1 VLRQPA
7 HRAGRADL
15 RLDPDRVHPPAP
27 VRDDAGDHHRLS
39 AGDPARRGRRLH
51 LCPLA
56 DAGPHLRPAH
66 GGAQRH
72 APRRAGAA
80 LHPLVRPRAALQG
93 GDGRLAGLLR
103 RLLQHL
109 HRDPRG
115 GSRPGQQRA
124 HPGGESASHDPPRA
138 AALGPHL
145 DLLEPAYQRRL
156 RPDRRRGRRI
166 PGLTRGH
173 GLRHLLR
180 GVDVQRH
187 RRDGRAARP
196 DGGRHRH
203 RRRPQ
208 APGRPVLVLEGG
220 SEMRRRAREL
230 REEVMHIVLRRI
242 VAVVVLLAVLVSG
255 APPAS
260 WAAEKV
266 TVGVGGV
273 ALMVYLPTA
282 LAKAKGYFAEEGLDV
297 EVLDI
302 KGGGSQAASAL
313 IGGSV
318 DFSANA
324 IDHAIKAKAQG
335 KDLVAVHSH
344 VRLAPMGLVV
354 ANKYK
359 GEIKSLADLKG
370 RPVGV
375 TSPGSQ
381 THMVLGFLLAKS
393 GVKADEVKIIGA
405 GGNTMPLAIEKD
417 SVHAGMM
424 VDPFFTV
431 FLKQGKGYA
440 LVDMFTTKG
449 TLDAMG

>member
-1 VLRQPA
+1 
-7 HRAGRADL
+7 
-15 RLDPDRVHPPAP
+15 
-27 VRDDAGDHHRLS
+27 
-39 AGDPARRGRRLH
+39 
-51 LCPLA
+51 
-56 DAGPHLRPAH
+56 
-66 GGAQRH
+66 
-72 APRRAGAA
+72 
-80 LHPLVRPRAALQG
+80 
-93 GDGRLAGLLR
+93 
-103 RLLQHL
+103 
-109 HRDPRG
+109 
-115 GSRPGQQRA
+115 
-124 HPGGESASHDPPRA
+124 
-138 AALGPHL
+138 
-145 DLLEPAYQRRL
+145 
-156 RPDRRRGRRI
+156 
-166 PGLTRGH
+166 
-173 GLRHLLR
+173 
-180 GVDVQRH
+180 
-187 RRDGRAARP
+187 
-196 DGGRHRH
+196 
-203 RRRPQ
+203 
-208 APGRPVLVLEGG
+208 
-220 SEMRRRAREL
+220 
-230 REEVMHIVLRRI
+230 MHIVLRRI
-242 VAVVVLLAVLVSG
+242 VAVVVLLVVLVSG

-297 EVLDI
+297 EILDI

-324 IDHAIKAKAQG
+324 IDHAIKAKVQK

-344 VRLAPMGLVV
+344 VRLPVMGLVV

-449 TLDAMG
+449 TLDAMGGEVQGTTLLTRPDVIAKRPATVQKMVNALVKANKLITSSSGEELAKLLPRELAGDPKLYAESFEHAREAFPPDSLVSREGVARVIETMRAFGAVPADMKIEPDSVFDNRYVLKALGR

>member
-1 VLRQPA
+1 MHMA
-7 HRAGRADL
+7 
-15 RLDPDRVHPPAP
+15 
-27 VRDDAGDHHRLS
+27 
-39 AGDPARRGRRLH
+39 
-51 LCPLA
+51 
-56 DAGPHLRPAH
+56 
-66 GGAQRH
+66 
-72 APRRAGAA
+72 
-80 LHPLVRPRAALQG
+80 
-93 GDGRLAGLLR
+93 LR
-103 RLLQHL
+103 RM
-109 HRDPRG
+109 
-115 GSRPGQQRA
+115 
-124 HPGGESASHDPPRA
+124 E
-138 AALGPHL
+138 
-145 DLLEPAYQRRL
+145 
-156 RPDRRRGRRI
+156 
-166 PGLTRGH
+166 
-173 GLRHLLR
+173 
-180 GVDVQRH
+180 
-187 RRDGRAARP
+187 
-196 DGGRHRH
+196 
-203 RRRPQ
+203 
-208 APGRPVLVLEGG
+208 
-220 SEMRRRAREL
+220 
-230 REEVMHIVLRRI
+230 
-242 VAVVVLLAVLVSG
+242 AVVVLLTVLVSTG
-255 APPAS
+255 PPAS

-282 LAKAKGYFAEEGLDV
+282 LAKSKGYFAEEGLDV
-297 EVLDI
+297 EILDI

-324 IDHAIKAKAQG
+324 IDHAIKAKVQK

-344 VRLAPMGLVV
+344 VRLPVMGLVV

-359 GEIKSLADLKG
+359 GEIRSLADLRG

-405 GGNTMPLAIEKD
+405 GGSTMPLAIEKD

-449 TLDAMG
+449 TLDAMGGEVQGTTLLTRPDVIAKRPATVQKMVNALVKANKFITSSSGEELAKSLPRELAGDPKLYAESFEHAREAFPPDSLVSREGVARVIETMRAFEAVPAGMKIEPDSVFDNRYVLKALGR